1 MLMRLRAPAQA
12 VFVLSAALLASSV
25 YPGKGSA
32 PLTQRHGLLPQASG
46 ATPDS
51 GSIGR
56 WLWPGAFEAGPSDAR
71 SRITFVAS
79 GRRYVAEARAD
90 GFDVRHGTRAADAL
104 NVEFAGATGTGEAQ
118 LAEPLPGALTMFTGL
133 HHRAVESRWRRF
145 GVATFRNVYPGID
158 ARFHANDGDLEL
170 DFLVQ
175 PGADPGRIELAG
187 QRDTHFTLD
196 AQTGDILV
204 TRANERFRLQRPRAF
219 QPGTSGQTEIEVRAA
234 TDGRSLRF
242 ELARFNHALPLVID
256 PLVAT
261 WSTFLGTATDIYYDD
276 AAALATDTQGN
287 LYVGGLTQLDTH
299 AIPTDSFPTTPVSLD
314 PANPRSPGD
323 NCAYTCGYVLKLT
336 PTHQVVYGALIYGLT
351 VNAVAVDAAG
361 EAYITGNTLDS
372 TDFPGTPG
380 VFDNDPGGQVFL
392 SKLSADGSAF
402 VFSALFPGDVGNGL
416 AVDAQGNVYVVGQ
429 ASVPNLPTTPGTIKP
444 TNPIGATDGFLL
456 KVSADGTR
464 LLYGTYLGG
473 SGTDVANAVLV
484 DAQGEAMVAG
494 QTASSDFA
502 GLTATVNGPSDAFLI
517 KVSADASTIVAGQTF
532 GGSGDD
538 YATALAADGL
548 GGWLMCGATTSTDLP
563 VSAGAFQTRLLGQL
577 NGWVRRLDS
586 GFNSKYGTYFGGSFT
601 DGCLGIAGDASGDA
615 YLVGVTFSADL
626 PTSTGA
632 FQEATSAV
640 TDEFLINLGS
650 PFYISGHLPDREA
663 YFAELSADGT
673 TLLYGTYLGGY
684 ETTPRNYA
692 PLTIG
697 SGITNTPLGTI
708 YVSGRTEAASFPVT
722 DAGLRSGMGEIGD
735 GFIVA
740 FADSA
745 LTVTSPSVLPVAP
758 LALPY
763 SVSLSASGGMPP
775 YTWSQVGF
783 TLPTGLT
790 LNASGVLSGTATNPQ
805 QEGTGYQFTVKVAD
819 ANGNVAY
826 KSLFLNV
833 LYPGQIECNGGNCLA
848 ALTLTTTISYQLPT
862 LARGVG
868 TQTGRISG
876 TPPPGV
882 TISSS
887 GVMAGTP
894 TQAGEY
900 AFAVHVTDAA
910 GHTGTLNWDMLVLQ
924 GAAVSSATLTVTPA
938 SVTVGQQFTLQ
949 WGSYYTTGCTAS
961 GGGGNGSP
969 WSGMVPIFG
978 TATQTA
984 STTGSFVYV
993 ITCAN
998 GTAPVKAQATLAVMS
1013 SSGSGAGGSTS
1024 GGGGGGGA
1032 LDWLALA
1039 SLMSLAADG
1048 IRRRADRGGVSL
1060 GNRR

>member
-1 MLMRLRAPAQA
+1 
-12 VFVLSAALLASSV
+12 
-25 YPGKGSA
+25 
-32 PLTQRHGLLPQASG
+32 
-46 ATPDS
+46 
-51 GSIGR
+51 
-56 WLWPGAFEAGPSDAR
+56 
-71 SRITFVAS
+71 
-79 GRRYVAEARAD
+79 VAEARAD
-90 GFDVRHGTRAADAL
+90 GFDVRHGTRAADGL
-104 NVEFAGATGTGEAQ
+104 NVEFAGATGARQAQ
-118 LAEPLPGALTMFTGL
+118 LAEPLPGGLTMFTGL
-133 HHRAVESRWRRF
+133 HNRAVESRWRRF

-187 QRDTHFTLD
+187 RRDTHFTIE

-219 QPGTSGQTEIEVRAA
+219 QPETSGRTEIEVRAA

-242 ELARFNHALPLVID
+242 ELPRFNHALPLVID

-261 WSTFLGTATDIYYDD
+261 WSTFLGTATDAMYDD
-276 AAALATDTQGN
+276 AAALATDAQGN
-287 LYVGGLTQLDTH
+287 LYVGGLTALDTH
-299 AIPTDSFPTTPVSLD
+299 AIPTDSFPTTPTSLD
-314 PANPRSPGD
+314 PANPGSPGD

-336 PTHQVVYGALIYGLT
+336 PTHQVVYGALIYGLN
-351 VNAVAVDAAG
+351 VKAVAVDAAG
-361 EAYITGNTLDS
+361 EAYITGKTLES
-372 TDFPGTPG
+372 SNFPGTPG

-416 AVDAQGNVYVVGQ
+416 AVDAQGNAYVVGQ
-429 ASVPNLPTTPGTIKP
+429 VSVPNLPTTPGTIKP
-444 TNPIGATDGFLL
+444 TNPIGATINQDGFLL
-456 KVSADGTR
+456 KVSADGTT

-484 DAQGEAMVAG
+484 DAQGKAIVAG
-494 QTASSDFA
+494 QTASSDFT

-517 KVSADASTIVAGQTF
+517 KVSADASTIVAGQIF

-538 YATALAADGL
+538 YASALAADGL
-548 GGWLMCGATTSTDLP
+548 GGWLMCGVTTSTDLP
-563 VSAGAFQTRLLGQL
+563 VSPGAFQTRLLGQR

-586 GFNSKYGTYFGGSFT
+586 GFNSQYVTYFGGSFI
-601 DGCLGIAGDASGDA
+601 DGCLGIAGDANGDA

-632 FQEATSAV
+632 FQETTSAV

-650 PFYISGHLPDREA
+650 PFYISGHMPDREA

-673 TLLYGTYLGGY
+673 TVLYGTYLGGY
-684 ETTPRNYA
+684 ETTPRNYR

-697 SGITNTPLGTI
+697 SGIINTPLGTI
-708 YVSGRTEAASFPVT
+708 YVSGATEAASFPVT
-722 DAGLRSGMGEIGD
+722 DAGLRSGMGGQGD

-745 LTVTSPSVLPVAP
+745 LTVTSPSLLPVAP

-763 SVSLSASGGMPP
+763 SVSLTASGGTPP

-783 TLPTGLT
+783 ELPTGLT
-790 LNASGVLSGTATNPQ
+790 LSASGVLSGTATNPQ
-805 QEGTGYQFTVKVAD
+805 QEGTGYQFTVKVTD
-819 ANGNVAY
+819 AKANVAY
-826 KSLFLNV
+826 QSLFLNV

-848 ALTLTTTISYQLPT
+848 VLTLDTAFSYQLPA

-868 TQTGRISG
+868 TQTGTLSG
-876 TPPPGV
+876 TPLPGV

-887 GVMAGTP
+887 GVMAGTA
-894 TQAGEY
+894 TQAGQY
-900 AFAVHVTDAA
+900 VFAVHVTDAA
-910 GHTGTLNWDMLVLQ
+910 GHTGTLNWDVLVSQ
-924 GAAVSSATLTVTPA
+924 GPAVSSATLTVTPA

-998 GTAPVKAQATLAVMS
+998 GTAPVKAQASLAVMS
-1013 SSGSGAGGSTS
+1013 SSGSSGGGSTS
-1024 GGGGGGGA
+1024 GGGGGA

-1039 SLMSLAADG
+1039 SLLSLAADG
-1048 IRRRADRGGVSL
+1048 VRRRPDRGGVRARSPPL
-1060 GNRR
+1060 SAR